1 MAIWHWN
8 DAPADRPFVE
18 QSDADRV
25 LPGDG
30 VGPLQRIEQLAL
42 AQGYEGFVSLELFNT
57 DLWARDPLE
66 VAKVGMEKMRAYFV
80 D

>member
-1 MAIWHWN
+1 MQGLLV
-8 DAPADRPFVE
+8 FQKKE
-18 QSDADRV
+18 KKK
-25 LPGDG
+25 
-30 VGPLQRIEQLAL
+30 LQRIEQLAL
-42 AQGYEGFVSLELFNT
+42 AQGYEGFVSLELFNP